1 MLKTMICGAEVS
13 TVMVFALLQV
23 RQRDKETREVR
34 IEERRYDK
42 AGQDVVMSSWEE
54 KGLVAS
60 GDSIGTLN
68 DVSTSSL
75 QAGFGSSYVTDD
87 SDSDNPY
94 AWAQRLREIPDK
106 VAASIYV
113 LFCTTHSSM
122 RLLSLAN
129 VG

>member
-1 MLKTMICGAEVS
+1 MECRSVKCGG
-13 TVMVFALLQV
+13 FLLLQV

-54 KGLVAS
+54 KGMIAS
-60 GDSIGTLN
+60 GDSNSTSD

-106 VAASIYV
+106 VAAFDLV
-113 LFCTTHSSM
+113 
-122 RLLSLAN
+122 AN
-129 VG
+129 I